1 MTAIERYQ
9 VMSVVRDDDG
19 FIALRYDG
27 AGNDNDDRPEPIEAL
42 MPYGLLTM
50 PRAHANDELP
60 GANCLVQIGNGVAW
74 GMACNDPRVMKRLPP
89 LTEGSTFLYGDI
101 NHATATTFV
110 WIDGSTGNL
119 QLYAPHGST
128 ASTLAFNVA
137 NANDA
142 IIQLLHGKGMGIV
155 MRGSGSNGIT
165 IHNRDGS
172 AAIEINDDG
181 IVLRGKVK
189 VVGGVV
195 AGNAVTAED
204 VALAKTLVEYV
215 AADAAVMTLLITA
228 INALA
233 AGSIPDEVKDNF
245 ENAALKYNT
254 LDGAAVR
261 TSVIKGSSIL
271 TTV

>member
-1 MTAIERYQ
+1 MTAIERCQ

-60 GANCLVQIGNGVAW
+60 GANCIVQIGNGVAW

-137 NANDA
+137 DANDA
-142 IIQLLHGKGMGIV
+142 IIQLLHGKGMGIT

-165 IHNRDGS
+165 IHNRSGS

-181 IVLRGKVK
+181 VVIRGKVK

-204 VALAKTLVEYV
+204 VALADPLVVLMSKLGPVLGFV
-215 AADAAVMTLLITA
+215 AGLAQTAGVITA
-228 INALA
+228 DETA
-233 AGSIPDEVKDNF
+233 AIIE
-245 ENAALKYNT
+245 AAAKY
-254 LDGAAVR
+254 AVPPNGPATR
-261 TSVIKGSSIL
+261 TAVIKGSSIL
-271 TTV
+271 TTI